1 MWRMFRRVA
10 NHAQDRM
17 WQGFF
22 HGAAACILLLFVQG
36 MTDDS
41 FLPSRTQP
49 YMWISYGIAIGFASR
64 LKARARL
71 PAQAPAT
78 APVMAGIKARTQ

>member
-1 MWRMFRRVA
+1 MWRTFRRVA
-10 NHAQDRM
+10 GNVRDRM

-64 LKARARL
+64 LKTRARP
-71 PAQAPAT
+71 PAHAPAT
-78 APVMAGIKARTQ
+78 APAMAGFKARVQ